1 MRVLLP
7 LRGRIGYAWSIMHRF
22 IPAIAAAVLLL
33 SALPA
38 TADLDFNTWLQGLRR
53 DALQQGITPA
63 TLDLAFA
70 GVQPIPRIIDL
81 DRQQP
86 ETTLSFNDYIER
98 VVTPVR
104 RDTARRRYAE
114 NRALLDAIGQ
124 RYGVQPRFILALWGI
139 ESDFGRV
146 TGGYPV
152 VAALAT
158 LAYDG
163 RRSAFFRHELLNAL
177 VIIDRDHIDPTHMTG
192 SWAGAMGQSQF
203 MPTSF
208 LNYAVSYRGDGP
220 PDIWQKQEDVF
231 ASIANYLATVG
242 WHGDE
247 NWGEVVSLPK
257 GFDPGLI
264 GLDKN
269 KSLTEWATLGIRAA
283 NGAALARGDQPA
295 SLIQPGGAEG
305 PNLLVSN
312 NFRVV
317 MHWNSSTFFATA
329 VGFLA
334 DSVN

>member
-1 MRVLLP
+1 MRAVLP
-7 LRGRIGYAWSIMHRF
+7 LRRRIGYAWAIMHRF
-22 IPAIAAAVLLL
+22 LPIIAAAMLLL
-33 SALPA
+33 AALPA
-38 TADLDFNTWLQGLRR
+38 AADVDFNSWLQGLRQ
-53 DALQQGITPA
+53 DALQQGIKPA

-70 GVQPIPRIIDL
+70 GVQPIPRIIEL

-86 ETTLSFNDYIER
+86 ETTLSFNDYIDR
-98 VVTPVR
+98 VVNQTR
-104 RDTARRRYAE
+104 RDTARRRYTE
-114 NRALLDAIGQ
+114 NKALLDDIGK

-163 RRSAFFRHELLNAL
+163 RRSGFFRHELLNAL
-177 VIIDRDHIDPTHMTG
+177 VIIDRDHIDPAHMTG

-208 LNYAVSYRGDGP
+208 LNYAVSYRGNGP

-247 NWGEVVSLPK
+247 NWGEAVSLPP
-257 GFDPGLI
+257 GFNGDLL
-264 GLDKN
+264 GLDKK
-269 KSLTEWATLGIRAA
+269 KSVGEWAALGIHSVAGAPFPA
-283 NGAALARGDQPA
+283 NDRPA
-295 SLIQPGGAEG
+295 SLIQPGGTGG
-305 PNLLVSN
+305 PSLLVYN

-329 VGFLA
+329 VGYLA
-334 DSVN
+334 DSVK